1 LATYFV
7 LAYGMSIVLW
17 LPVLTGRRSYFFFSL
32 GTFGPTL
39 AALATRR
46 VFYRDWRAVQLWS
59 TLRDLMS
66 GVAIGASAVMIAAFT
81 AAFFMTKSG
90 IDRWQWASLTQI
102 LTLFLPNLRGGP
114 LGEDAGWRG
123 FALPRLQRS
132 FNPVTSS
139 LLPGF
144 LWANWHLPLIVTHV
158 YNITWWQFTPLTM
171 AASVFLSLGFNRSG
185 GSILCT
191 VIVHGL
197 YNVGMGIV
205 LNDME

>member
-1 LATYFV
+1 
-7 LAYGMSIVLW
+7 
-17 LPVLTGRRSYFFFSL
+17 
-32 GTFGPTL
+32 
-39 AALATRR
+39 
-46 VFYRDWRAVQLWS
+46 
-59 TLRDLMS
+59 
-66 GVAIGASAVMIAAFT
+66 MIAAFT

-171 AASVFLSLGFNRSG
+171 AASVFLSLGFYRSG

-205 LNDME
+205 LNDMIEKATLYNNTVQHNVLWLAYVGVAALCCVLTKGRLCYRADSLTAPTASPAVQTP